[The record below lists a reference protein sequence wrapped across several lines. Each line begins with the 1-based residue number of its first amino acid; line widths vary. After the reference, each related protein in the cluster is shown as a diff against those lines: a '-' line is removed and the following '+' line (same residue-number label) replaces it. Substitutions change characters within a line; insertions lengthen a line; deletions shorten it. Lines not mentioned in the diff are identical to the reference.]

1 MRKNGQKVLKNRMKK
16 DSKATRIVT
25 VICLC
30 WAAFVA
36 LVPLVWLLLSSFK
49 KDPMARPGL
58 CFRNLFIWK
67 DIFLLSVI
75 CM

>member
-36 LVPLVWLLLSSFK
+36 LVPLLWLLLSSFK
-49 KDPMARPGL
+49 KDPMALP
-58 CFRNLFIWK
+58 
-67 DIFLLSVI
+67 
-75 CM
+75 

>member
-49 KDPMARPGL
+49 KIRWHARDL
-58 CFRNLFIWK
+58 CFRNLSIWK

>member
-36 LVPLVWLLLSSFK
+36 LVPLAFTFQLQKRSDGTPGIYVSGIYLSGRIYFYL
-49 KDPMARPGL
+49 P
-58 CFRNLFIWK
+58 
-67 DIFLLSVI
+67 
-75 CM
+75 

>member
-1 MRKNGQKVLKNRMKK
+1 MRKNGQKVSKNRMKK

-36 LVPLVWLLLSSFK
+36 VSYTHLTKYNHNFYSLL
-49 KDPMARPGL
+49 
-58 CFRNLFIWK
+58 
-67 DIFLLSVI
+67 
-75 CM
+75 

>member
-49 KDPMARPGL
+49 KDPMARPG
-58 CFRNLFIWK
+58 FYASGIY
-67 DIFLLSVI
+67 LSGRI
-75 CM
+75 YFYFP

>member
-36 LVPLVWLLLSSFK
+36 LVPLVWLTFQLQKRSDGTPGIYASGIYLSGRIYFYL
-49 KDPMARPGL
+49 P
-58 CFRNLFIWK
+58 
-67 DIFLLSVI
+67 
-75 CM
+75 

>member
-1 MRKNGQKVLKNRMKK
+1 MRKNGQKVSKNRMKK

-49 KDPMARPGL
+49 KDPMP
-58 CFRNLFIWK
+58 
-67 DIFLLSVI
+67 LLQIMLPESI
-75 CM
+75 